1 MFPKDDL
8 KQVVKDFK
16 KNIQFKDNRYITKL
30 LIRKTDE
37 ILPDNYIL
45 ANNRL
50 INLEKQLDRNKKRFA
65 DYDKI
70 IQDYIKEGI
79 VERIDHFDNNT
90 ILGRVHYLPHRGVVR
105 EDHDTTKL
113 RIVFD
118 ASAKIRNEL
127 SLNDILYSGPCL
139 LPYLYDILLR
149 FRTGKIGLV
158 GDIKQAFLQVEIAEE
173 HRDFVRFLW
182 FKDINETP
190 RKITSL
196 RFTRVVFGLTSSPFL
211 LNGTIKIHVSKYL
224 PVPHYTD
231 VVKKLILN
239 LYVDDSTNSFD
250 TLETAMEFYEKSKSC
265 LKEANF
271 DLRKWATNSF
281 ELKKFIGSNE
291 NNSRSEM
298 DISDSE
304 TYAENLYDSSSVYR
318 KFLGLNWDTGANDL
332 IFDFENIYRTA

>member
-1 MFPKDDL
+1 M
-8 KQVVKDFK
+8 
-16 KNIQFKDNRYITKL
+16 
-30 LIRKTDE
+30 
-37 ILPDNYIL
+37 
-45 ANNRL
+45 
-50 INLEKQLDRNKKRFA
+50 
-65 DYDKI
+65 
-70 IQDYIKEGI
+70 
-79 VERIDHFDNNT
+79 
-90 ILGRVHYLPHRGVVR
+90 
-105 EDHDTTKL
+105 
-113 RIVFD
+113 
-118 ASAKIRNEL
+118 
-127 SLNDILYSGPCL
+127 
-139 LPYLYDILLR
+139 
-149 FRTGKIGLV
+149 
-158 GDIKQAFLQVEIAEE
+158 QVEIAKE

-250 TLETAMEFYEKSKSC
+250 TVETAMEFYEKSKSF

-271 DLRKWATNSF
+271 DLRKWDTNSF
-281 ELKKFIGSNE
+281 ELKKFIDSNG

-304 TYAENLYDSSSVYR
+304 TYVENLHGSSSVYR
-318 KFLGLNWDTGANDL
+318 KVLGLNWDTGVDDF
-332 IFDFENIYRTA
+332 IFGFENILRTAEKLDITKRNILRVAAICFTFCKRYMLKV

>member
-1 MFPKDDL
+1 M
-8 KQVVKDFK
+8 
-16 KNIQFKDNRYITKL
+16 Y
-30 LIRKTDE
+30 
-37 ILPDNYIL
+37 
-45 ANNRL
+45 
-50 INLEKQLDRNKKRFA
+50 
-65 DYDKI
+65 
-70 IQDYIKEGI
+70 
-79 VERIDHFDNNT
+79 
-90 ILGRVHYLPHRGVVR
+90 YLSHRGVVR

-118 ASAKIRNEL
+118 ASAKLRNEL
-127 SLNDILYSGPCL
+127 SLNDILYRGPCL

-211 LNGTIKIHVSKYL
+211 LKGTIKIHVSKCL
-224 PVPHYTD
+224 PVSHYTD

-250 TLETAMEFYEKSKSC
+250 TVETAMEFYEKSKSC
-265 LKEANF
+265 LKETNF
-271 DLRKWATNSF
+271 DLRKWVTNSF
-281 ELKKFIGSNE
+281 ELKKFIDSNE
-291 NNSRSEM
+291 NNSQSEM
-298 DISDSE
+298 YISDSE
-304 TYAENLYDSSSVYR
+304 TYVANLYVSSSVYR
-318 KFLGLNWDTGANDL
+318 KVLGLNWDTGANDF
-332 IFDFENIYRTA
+332 IFDFGNISRKAEKLDITKRNILRVAAMFYDPLGLISPTT